1 MLRRCREAFFVLVL
15 LLGSV
20 RWLGAGDEIST
31 GDGWASRLLPVL
43 GLAVGFLWQLV
54 YRRDLADRL
63 LLPALSVVLG
73 TVLGSLFG
81 QTFITV
87 SGVLLGGGLLSGLV
101 LTEHWLRRRST
112 TASVTEV
119 LGASISGTSD
129 PASAP
134 SGKAL

>member
-15 LLGSV
+15 FLVSV

-31 GDGWASRLLPVL
+31 GEGWGPRLLPVL
-43 GLAVGFLWQLV
+43 GSVVGSLWQLV

-73 TVLGSLFG
+73 TVLGALFG
-81 QTFITV
+81 QTYITV

-101 LTEHWLRRRST
+101 LTEHWLRRRSI
-112 TASVTEV
+112 TAAVIEV
-119 LGASISGTSD
+119 SRASTSAASG
-129 PASAP
+129 PASAS
-134 SGKAL
+134 SGTEL